1 MPYIAN
7 YNLIHGDIYKIKCP
21 DLQPNRKMR
30 KYYCPEAMDSLV
42 KSIKSCGQIHPITFT
57 RIGDRFEIVSGYRR
71 WVAFQIAGIECI
83 QAKYVDRDLEAIA
96 LAENFQRED
105 LTPLE
110 KAELILLLKTQH
122 NATLSQISEY
132 IGKSKS
138 SVSELLSLNYLPEDI
153 KFACRNSNKYVL
165 TRLVQIAKTP
175 GLKAKRQLFKRY
187 QLELS
192 GERYRRE
199 PRSDQNAISK
209 LFTQLDRLKTDLLKV
224 KTDQMSD
231 KDISLLCDK
240 INTIEQISDTMF
252 NRYG

>member
-1 MPYIAN
+1 LTY
-7 YNLIHGDIYKIKCP
+7 
-21 DLQPNRKMR
+21 
-30 KYYCPEAMDSLV
+30 
-42 KSIKSCGQIHPITFT
+42 
-57 RIGDRFEIVSGYRR
+57 
-71 WVAFQIAGIECI
+71 I
-83 QAKYVDRDLEAIA
+83 QAKYVDRNVEAIS

-110 KAELILLLKTQH
+110 KAELILLLRTQH
-122 NATLSQISEY
+122 NATLAQISEY
-132 IGKSKS
+132 IGKSVS
-138 SVSELLSLNYLPEDI
+138 SVSELHSLNHLPEDI
-153 KFACRNSNKYVL
+153 KHECRNSNNYVL

-175 GLKAKRQLFKRY
+175 GLKAKRQLFRTY

-199 PRSDQNAISK
+199 PRRDQNAISK

-224 KTDQMSD
+224 KTDQMSN
-231 KDISLLCDK
+231 KDISMLCDK